1 MPGLDVKDMGQQMG
15 YRSQEWVVGLD
26 QVVGWV
32 VGVGR
37 VVGLAAAAV
46 KLRGGGEGGGQ
57 GKDEGGGSREA
68 ASCAAAKATVH
79 THSTTAKA
87 RGIVVATA
95 TTESTSLPQMLPLP
109 LPVRRVVTLSL
120 PGATWSL
127 FHYQAVCGYLGE
139 VPLSRAPTC
148 TNTPAP
154 PLQRAHPQSRHD
166 AYTHTFV
173 ATKTLLG
180 RTLGAL

>member
-1 MPGLDVKDMGQQMG
+1 MTDLLEVLVARVGWVG
-15 YRSQEWVVGLD
+15 WVVGLG

-37 VVGLAAAAV
+37 VVGLAVA
-46 KLRGGGEGGGQ
+46 KLRGGGREEG
-57 GKDEGGGSREA
+57 REKMRAGA
-68 ASCAAAKATVH
+68 AEKLPHALQPKLQY

-148 TNTPAP
+148 TNTLAP
-154 PLQRAHPQSRHD
+154 PPQRAHPQSRHD